1 MDKIYDIIYW
11 NDLKDK
17 LKQNYPILTTADLQW
32 RYSTSDDLLT
42 TIADK
47 LGKTRKELQEIIE
60 KF

>member
-47 LGKTRKELQEIIE
+47 FR
-60 KF
+60 